1 MTTPHLLVWMSPRFL
16 FRTLSLKRDAILRE
30 LTILLW
36 NFLAGRGSFSTE
48 RVDSAKP
55 AGAKTTKARGPQ
67 GGMEERSL
75 SNKAQLTPIINTTC
89 LTSRSIPGDRR
100 GSSSVAALG
109 SVLWFLLKLICAG
122 PGLGLQFLQNF
133 LWDVTLQLS
142 NQVCLGAFRMFT
154 WVAKVVPQP
163 PDPPG
168 KLGEEEKPNPP
179 PPEKKVVFK
188 EEPPKSAPK
197 PVKAKEEEVSEESS
211 VQSGVL
217 TWLSSGFSSALPQP
231 PGSPRLTRANTV
243 VKIAYIHF
251 HPSQGSGVIGWI
263 VQGIGKVV
271 PQPDEKYK
279 EETTAEPEETTEVQ
293 EMKDVP
299 DAEPLPHI
307 PVVEL
312 VSEDEGC
319 EEESKVGPPSVI
331 EWLKHGFE
339 KVVPQ
344 PVDSH
349 SEVSVKKPTVA
360 SPPPETSKT
369 EEESVSSH
377 VVGWFVSGFGRM
389 IPQPVLKTAVQVA
402 CGVEITAIR
411 QEVSMLNYIAQEIG
425 FLCLLQDPEDMVLE
439 EVESDWDGDQK
450 EHASAPCCSAMDGDA
465 PQADQAMS
473 LLQALPQLIPQV
485 LAMQEQEDAKT
496 QAVAMVNLEE
506 RLQQQRLEAARIA
519 EDLARQAAEMAVR
532 QLEEDTGTPIAQLAE
547 PDDGEQLPDI
557 QEEEN
562 EEDPELQGLREDS
575 EEENKT
581 DSIVEVEEE
590 PPEPEPEPERVPSP
604 EPVPEEAPVTA
615 QPQPAS
621 KEPTPPANEQ
631 EDTTEG
637 GCGVPDSCSAV
648 KGWVLSIPYTTQF
661 LDRFNVLLKENDISL
676 PKLPTLSPEI
686 HELADEISQLPKQAH
701 QCYLNPIVF
710 VELVEEADVTA
721 PSNIPQII
729 VPDDPEAMGISV
741 PGKALQEDKQG
752 LLNVDEEMK
761 QRSHSSASHTNI
773 AVSDRLQELVQLF
786 KERTERVRDRLIDP
800 DESDEESP
808 SASPEKKPASGAPP
822 PPPPEETKDAPA
834 DEAPEEEEE
843 KFFEFMGHQIKIP
856 KFTLPPLPGWLR
868 TIIDYRFPASID
880 PFTNL
885 IYVLWLFFVTCA
897 WNWNVWL
904 IPVRWAF
911 PYQTPDNI
919 HWWLLADYTCDCIY
933 LMDILIFQPRL
944 QFVRAGDIVCDKK
957 DMRENYL
964 KTFRF
969 KMDVLSLFPFDLLYF
984 KTGVNSLLRFPRLL
998 KYMAFFEFNDRLEA
1012 VMRKAYIYRV
1022 IRTTAYLLYSLHI
1035 NACLFYYFCDYHGLG
1050 STKWVYNGKG
1060 NKYIRC
1066 YYFAVK
1072 TLITIGG
1079 LPDPTSVY
1087 EITFQGVNYFVGVFA
1102 FSIMIGQMRDV
1113 IGAATAGE
1121 TYYRACMDSTIKYMT
1136 TYRIPHEVQNRV
1148 KTWYDYT
1155 WKSTGMLDELELLS
1169 QLPLKMRL
1177 DIAVDVN
1184 FAIVS
1189 KVALFQGCDRQLI
1202 FDMLTRLKSVVYLPG
1217 DFVCKKGEIG
1227 REMYIIKAGEVQVV
1241 GGPDNSIVFVTIRG
1255 GAVFGEISLLAGGGG
1270 NRRTANVKAHGFAN
1284 LMILDK
1290 KDLADILK
1298 NYPESQKLLRKKAK
1312 KMLTKDKKPE
1322 DEGGGKKAEE
1332 VITARP
1338 ETPKLFK
1345 AALVVTE
1352 KAGITGTFAKL
1363 KETYS
1368 GLEPHTSSSISPMPP
1383 PTPTRQ
1389 RSPIPKTMEQE
1400 EDDTVAETAD
1410 SSMVIRMTP
1419 RQQGEEILSVEQGK
1433 ADEGAAAKE
1442 KGKEGS
1448 KAKEVKKKK
1457 K

>member
-1 MTTPHLLVWMSPRFL
+1 MLPS
-16 FRTLSLKRDAILRE
+16 
-30 LTILLW
+30 
-36 NFLAGRGSFSTE
+36 NYCCGSDGNMQ
-48 RVDSAKP
+48 RY
-55 AGAKTTKARGPQ
+55 KANR
-67 GGMEERSL
+67 
-75 SNKAQLTPIINTTC
+75 
-89 LTSRSIPGDRR
+89 
-100 GSSSVAALG
+100 
-109 SVLWFLLKLICAG
+109 
-122 PGLGLQFLQNF
+122 
-133 LWDVTLQLS
+133 
-142 NQVCLGAFRMFT
+142 
-154 WVAKVVPQP
+154 
-163 PDPPG
+163 
-168 KLGEEEKPNPP
+168 
-179 PPEKKVVFK
+179 
-188 EEPPKSAPK
+188 APK
-197 PVKAKEEEVSEESS
+197 PVKAKEEEVSEETST
-211 VQSGVL
+211 QSGVL
-217 TWLSSGFSSALPQP
+217 TWLSHGFSSALPQP
-231 PGSPRLTRANTV
+231 AGSPRLARANSE
-243 VKIAYIHF
+243 VKVH
-251 HPSQGSGVIGWI
+251 
-263 VQGIGKVV
+263 
-271 PQPDEKYK
+271 
-279 EETTAEPEETTEVQ
+279 

-312 VSEDEGC
+312 VSEDEGG
-319 EEESKVGPPSVI
+319 EDESKVGPPRVI

-344 PVDSH
+344 PVDTH
-349 SEVSVKKPTVA
+349 SEVSVKKPTELSEV
-360 SPPPETSKT
+360 SKT

-389 IPQPVLKTAVQVA
+389 IPQPVLKASENGDAVQHV
-402 CGVEITAIR
+402 
-411 QEVSMLNYIAQEIG
+411 
-425 FLCLLQDPEDMVLE
+425 CLLEDMVLE
-439 EVESDWDGDQK
+439 EVEEDWDGDQK
-450 EHASAPCCSAMDGDA
+450 EHAAAPCCSAMDGDE
-465 PQADQAMS
+465 PQASQGVS
-473 LLQALPQLIPQV
+473 LLQALPQLLPQV
-485 LAMQEQEDAKT
+485 MAMQEQEDAEA
-496 QAVAMVNLEE
+496 QAKEAERKAMEE
-506 RLQQQRLEAARIA
+506 ESRLQQERLEAARA
-519 EDLARQAAEMAVR
+519 EEELARQAAEMAVR

-575 EEENKT
+575 EEETKT
-581 DSIVEVEEE
+581 DSIVAAEEQQPE
-590 PPEPEPEPERVPSP
+590 PEAEAEPEPEPVPERVPSP
-604 EPVPEEAPVTA
+604 EPVIEESPVTT
-615 QPQPAS
+615 QPTPAS

-631 EDTTEG
+631 EETAEG
-637 GCGVPDSCSAV
+637 GCGEV
-648 KGWVLSIPYTTQF
+648 
-661 LDRFNVLLKENDISL
+661 
-676 PKLPTLSPEI
+676 I
-686 HELADEISQLPKQAH
+686 HDKPMVI
-701 QCYLNPIVF
+701 

-729 VPDDPEAMGISV
+729 VADDPEAMGITM
-741 PGKALQEDKQG
+741 PGKEGQEEDKEG
-752 LLNVDEEMK
+752 LLKLDEETK
-761 QRSHSSASHTNI
+761 LRSHSSASQSGM

-786 KERTERVRDRLIDP
+786 KQRTERVRDRLIDP
-800 DESDEESP
+800 DESEEESP
-808 SASPEKKPASGAPP
+808 SASPAKKPAPGPPP
-822 PPPPEETKDAPA
+822 PPPPEETKEAPA

-843 KFFEFMGHQIKIP
+843 EKVFEFMGHQIKIP
-856 KFTLPPLPGWLR
+856 KLKLPPLPGWLR
-868 TIIDYRFPASID
+868 TIIDYRFPSSID
-880 PFTNL
+880 PFTNM

-911 PYQTPDNI
+911 PYQTPENI
-919 HWWLLADYTCDCIY
+919 HWWLFADYFCDLIY
-933 LMDILIFQPRL
+933 ITDILIFQPRL
-944 QFVRAGDIVCDKK
+944 QFVRAGDIVCEKK

-964 KTFRF
+964 TTNRF
-969 KMDVLSLFPFDLLYF
+969 KMDVLSMIPLDVLYF
-984 KTGVNSLLRFPRLL
+984 KTGVISLLRFPRLL
-998 KYMAFFEFNDRLEA
+998 KYMAFFEFNDRVEA

-1050 STKWVYNGKG
+1050 SSKWVYNGKG

-1079 LPDPTSVY
+1079 LPDPTTVY

-1121 TYYRACMDSTIKYMT
+1121 TYYRACMDSTSKYMT
-1136 TYRIPHEVQNRV
+1136 TYRIPSEVQNRV

-1155 WKSTGMLDELELLS
+1155 WKSQGMLDELELLT
-1169 QLPLKMRL
+1169 QLPLKMQL

-1241 GGPDNSIVFVTIRG
+1241 GGPDNTIVFVTIRG
-1255 GAVFGEISLLAGGGG
+1255 GSVFGEISLLAGGGG

-1322 DEGGGKKAEE
+1322 AEGAGKKAEE
-1332 VITARP
+1332 VIPPRP

-1345 AALVVTE
+1345 AALVATE
-1352 KAGITGTFAKL
+1352 KAGIAGTFAKL
-1363 KETYS
+1363 KETYP
-1368 GLEPHTSSSISPMPP
+1368 GLEPPTSSSISPMPP
-1383 PTPTRQ
+1383 PTPTRR
-1389 RSPIPKTMEQE
+1389 RSPIPKSMQQE
-1400 EDDTVAETAD
+1400 TDDTVAETAD
-1410 SSMVIRMTP
+1410 SSVVIRMTP
-1419 RQQGEEILSVEQGK
+1419 RQGGEEILTVEQGSE
-1433 ADEGAAAKE
+1433 AAGAAAGAGAAVGAAAAAKGTGSKAKE
-1442 KGKEGS
+1442 ASKGKAGS

-1457 K
+1457 

>member
-1 MTTPHLLVWMSPRFL
+1 
-16 FRTLSLKRDAILRE
+16 
-30 LTILLW
+30 
-36 NFLAGRGSFSTE
+36 
-48 RVDSAKP
+48 
-55 AGAKTTKARGPQ
+55 
-67 GGMEERSL
+67 
-75 SNKAQLTPIINTTC
+75 
-89 LTSRSIPGDRR
+89 
-100 GSSSVAALG
+100 
-109 SVLWFLLKLICAG
+109 
-122 PGLGLQFLQNF
+122 
-133 LWDVTLQLS
+133 
-142 NQVCLGAFRMFT
+142 MFT

-163 PDPPG
+163 PDPPV

-188 EEPPKSAPK
+188 EEPPKAAPK

-211 VQSGVL
+211 AQSGVL

-243 VKIAYIHF
+243 DDASGASKADEG
-251 HPSQGSGVIGWI
+251 QGSGVIGWI

-369 EEESVSSH
+369 EEESMSSH

-389 IPQPVLKTAVQVA
+389 IPQPVLKTAENGDAVHHV
-402 CGVEITAIR
+402 
-411 QEVSMLNYIAQEIG
+411 
-425 FLCLLQDPEDMVLE
+425 CLLQDPEDMVLE
-439 EVESDWDGDQK
+439 EVESDWDCDQK

-496 QAVAMVNLEE
+496 QAVAMASLEE

-604 EPVPEEAPVTA
+604 EPVAEEAPVTA

-637 GCGVPDSCSAV
+637 GCGEV
-648 KGWVLSIPYTTQF
+648 
-661 LDRFNVLLKENDISL
+661 
-676 PKLPTLSPEI
+676 I
-686 HELADEISQLPKQAH
+686 HAQ
-701 QCYLNPIVF
+701 PIVF

-834 DEAPEEEEE
+834 DEAPEEEED

-1345 AALVVTE
+1345 ATLVVTE